1 MGKRS
6 GIDLNT
12 TQVVASMGAAVTGA
26 ILTSYLGNG
35 GTIVGTAVGAG
46 VSTAGFAIYKHYLVR
61 TKEKVAPV
69 IVEHA
74 RQWGPVAGAH
84 PSGKRTAP
92 GAKGAED
99 TPARNVAGPNRAG
112 ASGAGT
118 YGAYRGGRAAG
129 ASADQTQPRNARD
142 AGPGYPPGD
151 ARNRDFGQA
160 DTEVARPFGTV
171 RMGSTGNGSTG
182 NESPGGPDAVGGP
195 GTPGGIV
202 GGPGVPNEPGTHGKL
217 DGGAGGARRTGG
229 GLRGRPRWV
238 VMVASA
244 AAVFLIA
251 ILVITLIEFG
261 TGKPLDATVW
271 GRKASGTTIGDV
283 TGSNSNSNRRTVTPT
298 DSPTPTQSATPGGV
312 GQTGPQPTSSATTA
326 PTPSSVPSVSTA
338 PSQNARASIA
348 PTAPTAPT
356 APAQTTP
363 AQLPPGQQVPGQQVP
378 GQQVPGQNG
387 SAQ

>member
-1 MGKRS
+1 MGNRP

-74 RQWGPVAGAH
+74 RQWGPVAGTH

-92 GAKGAED
+92 GAKGGQD

-142 AGPGYPPGD
+142 PGPGYPPGD

-182 NESPGGPDAVGGP
+182 NEGRGGPNAVGGP
-195 GTPGGIV
+195 GNPGGIV
-202 GGPGVPNEPGTHGKL
+202 GGPGVPNGPGTHGKL
-217 DGGAGGARRTGG
+217 DGGAGGAGGARRAGG

-244 AAVFLIA
+244 AAAFLIA
-251 ILVITLIEFG
+251 MLVITLIEFG
-261 TGKPLDATVW
+261 TGKPIDASLW

-283 TGSNSNSNRRTVTPT
+283 TGSNSNSTRRTVTPT

-312 GQTGPQPTSSATTA
+312 GQTGPQPTSSPTTA

-338 PSQNARASIA
+338 PSQNARASV
-348 PTAPTAPT
+348 APT
-356 APAQTTP
+356 APAQTSP
-363 AQLPPGQQVPGQQVP
+363 AQLIPSQHVPSQHVPGQ
-378 GQQVPGQNG
+378 
-387 SAQ
+387 SAPTQ